1 MTAVYILTGTVLL
14 ALGAGL
20 FYWALPTNEQLTAVG
35 RSKVLGE
42 LHAFAVVISLTLG
55 VALLMVAVLR

>member
-1 MTAVYILTGTVLL
+1 MTTVYILLGIVLL
-14 ALGAGL
+14 VLGAGL
-20 FYWALPTNEQLTAVG
+20 FYWALPKNEQLTAVG

-55 VALLMVAVLR
+55 VAFLMVAVLT

>member
-1 MTAVYILTGTVLL
+1 MTAVYILIGILFL
-14 ALGAGL
+14 ALGGGL
-20 FYWALPTNEQLTAVG
+20 FYWAVPKKGQLTAVG
-35 RSKVLGE
+35 RSNVLGE